1 MHLPAD
7 GKLRDVVKLGNVAC
21 AVSGTGQVNGLFLH
35 EFVMR
40 LLWAF
45 VLLLIPAVGLAEET
59 ILEWEPGKLYRAG
72 VRVSDPATGGSF
84 VIPSDWE
91 GRIPP
96 GSDAL
101 LLSSDRHTGVGVI
114 ALMAHA
120 DRAELKQKLSE
131 PQDFGGEVIL
141 QLSSPIEEDD
151 RTIRAS
157 YLHGNVVGRACAVMG
172 PEGRAIVF
180 FLAGP
185 TGDAALYE
193 RLLSEL
199 ASSTSFEPV
208 ATT

>member
-1 MHLPAD
+1 MKIQSPVSARI
-7 GKLRDVVKLGNVAC
+7 GSGQANGSFLRKRVTRHC
-21 AVSGTGQVNGLFLH
+21 
-35 EFVMR
+35 R
-40 LLWAF
+40 AF
-45 VLLLIPAVGLAEET
+45 VLLLIPVLPALGLAEET
-59 ILEWEPGKLYRAG
+59 VAEWEPGKLYRAG

-84 VIPSDWE
+84 VIPSEWE
-91 GRIPP
+91 GRVPP

-101 LLSSDRHTGVGVI
+101 LLGSERHAGVGVV
-114 ALMAHA
+114 ALMART

-185 TGDAALYE
+185 ASDADLYE

-199 ASSTSFEPV
+199 ASSTTFEPV

>member
-1 MHLPAD
+1 MW
-7 GKLRDVVKLGNVAC
+7 R
-21 AVSGTGQVNGLFLH
+21 AVRGTDRTKGRSFQN
-35 EFVMR
+35 EFVNA
-40 LLWAF
+40 LIWVF
-45 VLLLIPAVGLAEET
+45 VTLLIPSFGLAEESVA
-59 ILEWEPGKLYRAG
+59 EWEPGKLYRAG
-72 VRVSDPATGGSF
+72 VRVSDPTTGGSF

-101 LLSSDRHTGVGVI
+101 LLGSDRHAGVGVV
-114 ALMAHA
+114 ALMMGM
-120 DRAELKQKLSE
+120 DRSELKLKLAE

-185 TGDAALYE
+185 TGDATLYE
-193 RLLSEL
+193 RLLQEL
-199 ASSTSFEPV
+199 ASSTTFEPV

>member
-1 MHLPAD
+1 MKIQSPVSARI
-7 GKLRDVVKLGNVAC
+7 GSGQANGSFLRKRVTRHC
-21 AVSGTGQVNGLFLH
+21 
-35 EFVMR
+35 R
-40 LLWAF
+40 AF
-45 VLLLIPAVGLAEET
+45 VLLLIPVLPALGLAEET
-59 ILEWEPGKLYRAG
+59 VAEWEPGKLYRAG

-84 VIPSDWE
+84 VIPSEWE
-91 GRIPP
+91 GRVPP

-101 LLSSDRHTGVGVI
+101 LLGSERHAGVGVV
-114 ALMAHA
+114 ALMART

-141 QLSSPIEEDD
+141 QLSSPLEEDD

-185 TGDAALYE
+185 TSDADLYE

-199 ASSTSFEPV
+199 ASSTTFEPV

>member
-1 MHLPAD
+1 MIP
-7 GKLRDVVKLGNVAC
+7 N
-21 AVSGTGQVNGLFLH
+21 
-35 EFVMR
+35 EFVTR

-45 VLLLIPAVGLAEET
+45 AFVLIPVLPTPSLAEET
-59 ILEWEPGKLYRAG
+59 VVEWEPGKLYRAG

-84 VIPSDWE
+84 VIPSEWE

-101 LLSSDRHTGVGVI
+101 LLGSDRHSGVGVV
-114 ALMAHA
+114 ALMAQV

-141 QLSSPIEEDD
+141 QLSSPIEEDE

-185 TGDAALYE
+185 AGDAALYE

-199 ASSTSFEPV
+199 AASTTFEPV
-208 ATT
+208 SAA

>member
-1 MHLPAD
+1 
-7 GKLRDVVKLGNVAC
+7 VKIGRP
-21 AVSGTGQVNGLFLH
+21 VSTEPRNGLTNGSFPG
-35 EFVMR
+35 EFVTR
-40 LLWAF
+40 LFWAF
-45 VLLLIPAVGLAEET
+45 VLLLIPVLPTLGLAEET
-59 ILEWEPGKLYRAG
+59 VVEWEPGKLYRPG

-84 VIPSDWE
+84 VIPSEWE
-91 GRIPP
+91 GRVPP

-101 LLSSDRHTGVGVI
+101 LLGSDRHAGVGVV
-114 ALMAHA
+114 ALMART

-141 QLSSPIEEDD
+141 QLSSPVEEDD

-172 PEGRAIVF
+172 PDGRAIVF

-199 ASSTSFEPV
+199 ASSTTFEPV
-208 ATT
+208 AAT

>member
-1 MHLPAD
+1 MKIQSPVSARI
-7 GKLRDVVKLGNVAC
+7 GSGQANGSFLRKRVTRHC
-21 AVSGTGQVNGLFLH
+21 
-35 EFVMR
+35 R
-40 LLWAF
+40 AF
-45 VLLLIPAVGLAEET
+45 VLLLIPVLPALGLAEET
-59 ILEWEPGKLYRAG
+59 VAEWEPGKLYRAG

-84 VIPSDWE
+84 VIPSEWE
-91 GRIPP
+91 GRVPP

-101 LLSSDRHTGVGVI
+101 LLGSERHAGVGVV
-114 ALMAHA
+114 ALMART

-141 QLSSPIEEDD
+141 QLSSPLEEDD

-185 TGDAALYE
+185 ASDADLYE

-199 ASSTSFEPV
+199 ASSTTFEPV

>member
-1 MHLPAD
+1 M
-7 GKLRDVVKLGNVAC
+7 KLGNVAYL
-21 AVSGTGQVNGLFLH
+21 ARGTGRGSGLIPN
-35 EFVMR
+35 EFVTR

-45 VLLLIPAVGLAEET
+45 AFVLIPVLPTPSLAEET
-59 ILEWEPGKLYRAG
+59 VVEWEPGKLYRAG

-84 VIPSDWE
+84 VIPSEWE

-96 GSDAL
+96 GADAL
-101 LLSSDRHTGVGVI
+101 LLGSDRHSGVGVV
-114 ALMAHA
+114 ALMAQV

-141 QLSSPIEEDD
+141 QLSSPIEEDE

-157 YLHGNVVGRACAVMG
+157 YLHGNVVGRACAVIG

-199 ASSTSFEPV
+199 AASTTFQPV